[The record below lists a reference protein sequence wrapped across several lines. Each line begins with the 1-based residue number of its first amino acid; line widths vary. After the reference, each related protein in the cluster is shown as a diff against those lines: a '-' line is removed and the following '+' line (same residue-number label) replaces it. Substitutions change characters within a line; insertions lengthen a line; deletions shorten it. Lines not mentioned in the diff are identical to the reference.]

1 MDINKE
7 FLRKYIPH
15 NMEYFLYLSRLRQLQ
30 ALSKEQ
36 ILEAIKTAC
45 DFFNMPFP
53 NVADTTGHPDYGTM
67 FASSNRKSYDD
78 DYICFDLQELAYLH
92 ITTYNALTL
101 VLTHEATHRRTQM
114 YDFPGPNK
122 GSWAKE
128 CISDWYMGVRAGMC
142 MMKDISNLMEGL
154 GTSNGSDSH
163 PAGFIRKA
171 FIQNGFQ
178 TGYLNR
184 SEHGANFEYFIKDFK
199 AFYNQMFPTLEK
211 EYPKYF
217 DIIGR
222 NFHKKTFNLNNNL

>member
-1 MDINKE
+1 MDINTE
-7 FLRKYIPH
+7 YLRRYIPH
-15 NMEYFLYLSRLRQLQ
+15 SMDYFLYLSRLRQLQ
-30 ALSKEQ
+30 TLSKEQ
-36 ILEAIKTAC
+36 ILEAVKTAC

-92 ITTYNALTL
+92 VTTYSALTL

-128 CISDWYMGVRAGMC
+128 CVSDWYMGARAGMC
-142 MMKDISNLMEGL
+142 MMKDISKVIEGL
-154 GTSNGSDSH
+154 GATQGCETH
-163 PAGFIRKA
+163 PSGDIRRNFIN
-171 FIQNGFQ
+171 NGFQ

-184 SEHGANFEYFIKDFK
+184 SAHGANFEYFINDFK
-199 AFYNQMFPTLEK
+199 TFYTRMLPTIEK
-211 EYPKYF
+211 EYPKYYG
-217 DIIGR
+217 ILSR
-222 NFHKKTFNLNNNL
+222 NFCKKDFDF

>member
-1 MDINKE
+1 MDINTE
-7 FLRKYIPH
+7 FLRKFIPQS
-15 NMEYFLYLSRLRQLQ
+15 MEYFLYLSRLHQLQ

-36 ILEAIKTAC
+36 IFEAVKTAC

-53 NVADTTGHPDYGTM
+53 NVANTTGHPNFGTM
-67 FASSNRKSYDD
+67 FASSNRWSYDD
-78 DYICFDLQELAYLH
+78 DYICYDLQELAYLH
-92 ITTYNALTL
+92 VSTYNALTL

-114 YDFPGPNK
+114 YNFPGPNN
-122 GSWAKE
+122 GTYAKE

-142 MMKDISNLMEGL
+142 KMRDISLVEEGL
-154 GTSNGSDSH
+154 GATEGCDTH

-184 SEHGANFEYFIKDFK
+184 SEHGANFEFFLNDFK
-199 AFYNQMFPTLEK
+199 AFYNRMLPEIES

-217 DIIGR
+217 TVLQR
-222 NFHKKTFNLNNNL
+222 NMHKKTFDF

>member
-1 MDINKE
+1 
-7 FLRKYIPH
+7 
-15 NMEYFLYLSRLRQLQ
+15 MEYFLYLSRLHQLQ
-30 ALSKEQ
+30 TLSKEQ
-36 ILEAIKTAC
+36 ILEAVKTAC

-78 DYICFDLQELAYLH
+78 DYICFDFQELAYLH

-142 MMKDISNLMEGL
+142 MMKDVSKVIDGL
-154 GTSNGSDSH
+154 GATQGCKTH
-163 PAGFIRKA
+163 PSGHVRKA
-171 FIQNGFQ
+171 FINNGFQ
-178 TGYLNR
+178 IGYLNR

-199 AFYNQMFPTLEK
+199 AFYSRMLPTIEQ
-211 EYPKYF
+211 EYPRYYGV
-217 DIIGR
+217 IAR
-222 NFHKKTFNLNNNL
+222 NFYKKDFDF

>member
-1 MDINKE
+1 
-7 FLRKYIPH
+7 
-15 NMEYFLYLSRLRQLQ
+15 MEYFLYLSRLRQLQ
-30 ALSKEQ
+30 TLSKEQ
-36 ILEAIKTAC
+36 ILEAVKTAC

-92 ITTYNALTL
+92 VTTYSALTL

-128 CISDWYMGVRAGMC
+128 CVSDWYMGARAGMC
-142 MMKDISNLMEGL
+142 MMKDISKVIEGL
-154 GTSNGSDSH
+154 GATQGCETH
-163 PAGFIRKA
+163 PSGDIRRNFIN
-171 FIQNGFQ
+171 NGFQ

-184 SEHGANFEYFIKDFK
+184 SAHGANFEYFINDFK
-199 AFYNQMFPTLEK
+199 TFYTRMLPTIEK
-211 EYPKYF
+211 EYPKYYG
-217 DIIGR
+217 ILSR
-222 NFHKKTFNLNNNL
+222 NFCKKDFDF

>member
-1 MDINKE
+1 MDINTE
-7 FLRKYIPH
+7 FLRRYIPH
-15 NMEYFLYLSRLRQLQ
+15 SMEYFLYLSRLRQLQ
-30 ALSKEQ
+30 SLSKEQ
-36 ILEAIKTAC
+36 ILEAVKTAC

-78 DYICFDLQELAYLH
+78 DYICYDLQELAYLH
-92 ITTYNALTL
+92 VTTYNALTL

-114 YDFPGPNK
+114 YNFPGPNN
-122 GSWAKE
+122 GAYAKE

-142 MMKDISNLMEGL
+142 MMKDILYVAEGL
-154 GTSNGSDSH
+154 GSTEGCDTH
-163 PAGFIRKA
+163 PAGHIRKA

-184 SEHGANFEYFIKDFK
+184 SEHGANFEYFIDDFK
-199 AFYNQMFPTLEK
+199 AFYKRMLPTIEI

-217 DIIGR
+217 NVLQR
-222 NFHKKTFNLNNNL
+222 NIHKKKFDF